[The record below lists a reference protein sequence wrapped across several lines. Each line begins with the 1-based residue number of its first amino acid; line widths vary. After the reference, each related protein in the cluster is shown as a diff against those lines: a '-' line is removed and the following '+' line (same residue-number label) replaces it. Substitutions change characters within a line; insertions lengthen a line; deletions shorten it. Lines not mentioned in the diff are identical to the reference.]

1 MSQNAISLTM
11 PDDNYLGVRLPR
23 ELVERVDALVDRR
36 VLGFRSRAEFIADAI
51 RRRLEQMS
59 EMEKPITKRK

>member
-1 MSQNAISLTM
+1 M

-36 VLGFRSRAEFIADAI
+36 VLGFRSRAEFIADAT
-51 RRRLEQMS
+51 RRRLEQMAD
-59 EMEKPITKRK
+59 MEKSFTKRR